1 MLKRGLAITQ
11 IFILLSSVIAFN
23 FLLNINFVSAQ
34 TEIQPPTL
42 TYTPT
47 KGGSVGPSGYSVIK
61 DIATKNL
68 EGESLLFEETSKI
81 QIQKDGSAILTDGVK
96 TGVLSKEGVKQ
107 AIKDGAI
114 KVPET
119 GSKSGDWL
127 LEKGWVD
134 TAGTANFV
142 GHIADGLFWSMA
154 VVAAI
159 KFIGGF
165 VDTEGKVTSALSS
178 AAFGGI
184 MAGEM
189 TYGLVKSGGWLSPE
203 SGEILGMTPKQFS
216 IGAGLLVAAIIFYNS
231 YKKTETETVTFTC
244 NTWDAP
250 TGGSY
255 CEKCNEQSLPCSEY
269 QCRSLGQA
277 CQLVNPGTDEA
288 KCVWVNKND
297 VAFPTITPWDDALSD
312 GYKYSPD
319 NTINP
324 PDSGVKIVKS
334 AGECVGAFE
343 PFSFGIIL
351 NEPAKCKIDYLRKST
366 FDEMNYFFGG
376 SSTLKYNH
384 TQVMSLPGAGSEENL
399 TLDNNGNYELFVRC
413 QDANGNYNKGNF
425 VFKYCVEKGPD
436 TTAPLI
442 VTTNLLNGMPVSY
455 NQESIDLEVYIN
467 EPAEC
472 KWSHSDQQYDNMEE
486 KMKCSS
492 NIFEM
497 NAQML
502 YKCTTTLTG
511 IKNEQ
516 NNDFYFRCKD
526 QPTKPEADRN
536 TNAES
541 YKFTLIGTQPLII
554 DKVGPNETV
563 RDSTEN
569 VKVTLTATTNAGYKE
584 GLATCYYSETGND
597 DDYIEFRYTNSYTH
611 SQDLYLSEGDYG
623 YYIKCVDLGGN
634 SDVKTTYF
642 EVESDS
648 EAPIV
653 VRTFYEESYLK
664 LITDEE
670 AKCVYDTV
678 NCNYLFDDGIA
689 MKTINDLNH
698 FTDWNTQTSL
708 YVKCK
713 DEYENQPAP
722 NECNIIVRPIRN
734 Y

>member
-1 MLKRGLAITQ
+1 MKKDVRIFALIQISIILISIISFSSIVSGLT
-11 IFILLSSVIAFN
+11 
-23 FLLNINFVSAQ
+23 
-34 TEIQPPTL
+34 
-42 TYTPT
+42 
-47 KGGSVGPSGYSVIK
+47 IK
-61 DIATKNL
+61 DILKKDASYNVYEGSSTPNLIHSGKYTIDGNEYKIGNEDISQTISTDMDPNTKVTPK
-68 EGESLLFEETSKI
+68 GI
-81 QIQKDGSAILTDGVK
+81 YAGYGV
-96 TGVLSKEGVKQ
+96 G
-107 AIKDGAI
+107 
-114 KVPET
+114 
-119 GSKSGDWL
+119 
-127 LEKGWVD
+127 
-134 TAGTANFV
+134 FV
-142 GHIADGLFWSMA
+142 GHIAEGFAWAGYLTAGLQL
-154 VVAAI
+154 
-159 KFIGGF
+159 IGMF
-165 VDTEGKVTSALSS
+165 VDDKEIINSLNIAGV
-178 AAFGGI
+178 GGI
-184 MAGEM
+184 LAGKGAMGIMEHWKGIGW
-189 TYGLVKSGGWLSPE
+189 TKSDAFWGLNKGQAIGL
-203 SGEILGMTPKQFS
+203 
-216 IGAGLLVAAIIFYNS
+216 GAGVLVAAIIFYNS

-297 VAFPTITPWDDALSD
+297 VAFPTITPWNDALSD

-678 NCNYLFDDGIA
+678 NCNYLFNDGIA